1 MLIMSS
7 MNLHQQTKNNL
18 VAWLKEHWLVLI
30 LAFVVGLVSVAPYYL
45 SAIALGPN
53 YHGLPL
59 LAQDSEGEYLGRI
72 QELAEG
78 HYGLGSSVFYEY
90 KDWPALVP
98 ALGEWLYFLPT
109 LWFGF
114 PPIAVAMLFKF
125 LLPALL
131 FLLVY
136 TLLLELTKGEKI
148 LSLAGALTIS
158 LGFDLTDYHFL
169 AKVLFGHF
177 DGLYLSLW
185 TRLVNPITGALGLVA
200 VLILAWRIYQG
211 DNKRFW
217 VPGLLLGLLI
227 GYFFSFV
234 YAGIFISLLLLGALL
249 NRRTTAWPLAGIL
262 GAGALAIGLLIGP
275 LVLALLQGQA
285 VGGLNDP
292 RLQGLFYTHLGLFNK
307 FSGLGLLIFAVS
319 SGLFYWW
326 QKIKVWR
333 EPWWQFLLALL
344 MTNLAV
350 YNIQLI
356 LGWTIW
362 PQHFTQYT
370 NLVTVLA
377 LFVLVGRLATAR
389 LAWLKPVIS
398 ALTIGVILLLVFKIV
413 PTYPL
418 GLPLLADFQDQQ
430 AVYTWL
436 NEKTLPGQPCVVLT
450 VQDDRGDELMLNRFI
465 PALTACDV
473 YRSFHIYQGVPRQRV
488 WHNLMVWLWLK
499 GLTPEQLPKFL
510 DQENFWIRAQVF
522 RDWRDMFCC
531 GSDPWIDHL
540 GTTGEWQNWYRG
552 EEQKIVTAYPKFLDQ
567 PIRSELKKY
576 RLDYVIVDKQSHY
589 RADLVS
595 TLGLQ
600 LLDQTPRYL
609 IYRFP

>member
-1 MLIMSS
+1 
-7 MNLHQQTKNNL
+7 MNLLQQTKINL
-18 VAWLKEHWLVLI
+18 FNWLRAHWLVLI
-30 LAFVVGLVSVAPYYL
+30 LALLVGLVSVAPYYL
-45 SAIALGPN
+45 SALALGQQ

-72 QELAEG
+72 QDLAEG

-98 ALGEWLYFLPT
+98 ALGEWLYFLLT
-109 LWFGF
+109 LWFGL
-114 PPIAVAMLFKF
+114 PPIAVMMLFKF

-148 LSLAGALTIS
+148 LSLAGALVAS

-169 AKVLFGHF
+169 GKVLFGQF

-185 TRLVNPITGALGLVA
+185 TRRVNPITGALGLVA
-200 VLILAWRIYQG
+200 LLILAWRIWQG
-211 DNKRFW
+211 DNKRW
-217 VPGLLLGLLI
+217 LIPGLLLGLLV

-234 YAGIFISLLLLGALL
+234 YAGIFVSLLLLGALL
-249 NRRTTAWPLAGIL
+249 NRRIAVCPLAGIL
-262 GAGALAIGLLIGP
+262 GAGALAISLLIGP
-275 LVLALLQGQA
+275 LVWALLQGQA

-307 FSGLGLLIFAVS
+307 SAGLGLLIFAVS

-333 EPWWQFLLALL
+333 EPWWQFSLALL
-344 MTNLAV
+344 VTNLIV

-370 NLVTVLA
+370 NLVTILV
-377 LFVLVGRLATAR
+377 LFVLVGRLAMAR
-389 LAWLKPVIS
+389 LVWLKPVIS
-398 ALTIGVILLLVFKIV
+398 ALAIGVILLLVFKTV
-413 PTYPL
+413 PTYSL

-450 VQDDRGDELMLNRFI
+450 VQDDRGDQLMLNRFI
-465 PALTACDV
+465 PALTPCDV
-473 YRSFHIYQGVPRQRV
+473 YRSFHIYQGVPRERV
-488 WHNLMVWLWLK
+488 WHNLM
-499 GLTPEQLPKFL
+499 
-510 DQENFWIRAQVF
+510 
-522 RDWRDMFCC
+522 
-531 GSDPWIDHL
+531 
-540 GTTGEWQNWYRG
+540 
-552 EEQKIVTAYPKFLDQ
+552 
-567 PIRSELKKY
+567 
-576 RLDYVIVDKQSHY
+576 
-589 RADLVS
+589 
-595 TLGLQ
+595 
-600 LLDQTPRYL
+600 
-609 IYRFP
+609 